1 MVRKLL
7 AVGRGLFDTGAST
20 VKQLAAK
27 AIDLQGFT
35 FGRIPYS
42 SRTPPLRLPAEARR
56 HLTQSGEE

>member
-7 AVGRGLFDTGAST
+7 STCGGLFKTGVSIAE
-20 VKQLAAK
+20 QLAAK

-42 SRTPPLRLPAEARR
+42 SRTTLLRLPAEARR
-56 HLTQSGEE
+56 HSTKSGEE